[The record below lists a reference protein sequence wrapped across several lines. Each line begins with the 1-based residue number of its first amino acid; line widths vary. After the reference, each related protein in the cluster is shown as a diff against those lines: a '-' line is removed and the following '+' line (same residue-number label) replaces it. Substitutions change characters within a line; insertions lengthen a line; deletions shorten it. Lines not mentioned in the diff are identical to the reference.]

1 MSLKRSRRQKQ
12 AALGDIN
19 MTPMIDLMSLL
30 LICVLATAPMMT
42 TGISLDLPKGDGK
55 AMEDTEKSIDISV
68 DGFGKIYIGEEIIS
82 PKKLVAKL
90 QAMLKVNPDLKVL
103 VGGDKSA
110 SYGQVIE
117 LMSYLRL
124 AGISKIGLKTNEL
137 AELEDLTP
145 SDKRK

>member
-1 MSLKRSRRQKQ
+1 MTLKRSRRQRQ

-55 AMEDTEKSIDISV
+55 AMEDAEKSIDISV

-90 QAMLKVNPDLKVL
+90 QAMLKVNPALKVL

-124 AGISKIGLKTNEL
+124 AGIAKVGLKTNEL

-145 SDKRK
+145 PTKRK

>member
-1 MSLKRSRRQKQ
+1 
-12 AALGDIN
+12 
-19 MTPMIDLMSLL
+19 
-30 LICVLATAPMMT
+30 
-42 TGISLDLPKGDGK
+42 
-55 AMEDTEKSIDISV
+55 MEDTEKSIDISV
-68 DGFGKIYIGEEIIS
+68 DGFGKIYIGEEIFS

-124 AGISKIGLKTNEL
+124 AGISKVGLKTNEL